1 MKKWE
6 AVIFDMDGTLFDTE
20 TISMKAWKRV
30 GEKLHLP
37 TSDTFILSLIGRT
50 RKDQQV
56 IFDTYMPK
64 GWPQEEACRLHTLY
78 KKEEKQQN
86 GVPLMGDV
94 KGLLEM
100 VKNKG
105 YRIAMATSASA
116 EDVEFNLHHAGIA
129 PYFEII
135 VNEEMISQGK
145 PAPDVYLKTA
155 EMLGVQPQKCLVVE
169 DSLNG
174 VRSAY
179 RANTN
184 VVMIPDKVSPTK
196 EIETMCDYI
205 LNSLDEL
212 KKNDLRISSKRYK
225 KRLM

>member
-20 TISMKAWKRV
+20 TISMKAWKRI

-50 RKDQQV
+50 RKDQQG

-100 VKNKG
+100 VKDKG

-135 VNEEMISQGK
+135 VSEEMISQGK

-184 VVMIPDKVSPTK
+184 VVMIPDKVPPTK

-212 KKNDLRISSKRYK
+212 KNMI
-225 KRLM
+225 

>member
-1 MKKWE
+1 
-6 AVIFDMDGTLFDTE
+6 
-20 TISMKAWKRV
+20 
-30 GEKLHLP
+30 
-37 TSDTFILSLIGRT
+37 
-50 RKDQQV
+50 
-56 IFDTYMPK
+56 
-64 GWPQEEACRLHTLY
+64 
-78 KKEEKQQN
+78 
-86 GVPLMGDV
+86 MGDV

-135 VNEEMISQGK
+135 VSEEMISQGK

-155 EMLGVQPQKCLVVE
+155 EKLGVEPQNCLVVE

-184 VVMIPDKVSPTK
+184 VVMIPDKIPPTK
-196 EIETMCDYI
+196 EIEPMCDYI

-212 KKNDLRISSKRYK
+212 KKMI
-225 KRLM
+225 

>member
-50 RKDQQV
+50 RKDQQI

-100 VKNKG
+100 VKDKG

-184 VVMIPDKVSPTK
+184 VVMIPDKVPPTK

-212 KKNDLRISSKRYK
+212 KNMI
-225 KRLM
+225 

>member
-94 KGLLEM
+94 KGLLEI

-155 EMLGVQPQKCLVVE
+155 EKLGVQPQKCLVVE

-179 RANTN
+179 RANTT
-184 VVMIPDKVSPTK
+184 VVMIPDKVPPTK

-212 KKNDLRISSKRYK
+212 KNMI
-225 KRLM
+225 

>member
-86 GVPLMGDV
+86 GVPMMGDV

-135 VNEEMISQGK
+135 VSEEMISQGK

-155 EMLGVQPQKCLVVE
+155 EKLGVEPQNCLVVE

-184 VVMIPDKVSPTK
+184 VVMIPDKIPPTK
-196 EIETMCDYI
+196 EIEPMCDYI

-212 KKNDLRISSKRYK
+212 KKMI
-225 KRLM
+225 